1 MGARFRVTFA
11 GVFNFDPKNSYNMA
25 DDTITFLRINKEE
38 NNLQNK
44 LELKKKLFL
53 S

>member
-1 MGARFRVTFA
+1 
-11 GVFNFDPKNSYNMA
+11 MA

-44 LELKKKLFL
+44 LELKKKTIFVKNLTVP
-53 S
+53 